1 MENEL
6 VAIKR
11 KILPIIKRYGI
22 RKAEIFGSF
31 ARGEYDDKSDVDILI
46 RPPKDMSMI
55 GLSSLKIELEEAFGR
70 KIDLVSYDYVNP
82 LLKKSISEKRE
93 VVL

>member
-6 VAIKR
+6 VEIKR